1 LALAHRTAPMPIEL
15 NCPGCGK
22 QLRLADEHAGKAG
35 RCPAC
40 QATFQIPTHS
50 EQQAQQQTPASP
62 FGSSSSPPPSPAGNL
77 FPQQPQQ
84 PPHPFASTSGMPSPY
99 GGTNPYSSPQ
109 APMYGAQSQPGEG
122 TATASMVLGIVAIVA
137 SILPCCCGGLN
148 LFISIPCGI
157 IGLVL
162 AFQTPPERRQIGLIL
177 NIVGLGLNVLFFVL
191 WLVWFLIAA
200 ANQPQGPEFNF

>member
-1 LALAHRTAPMPIEL
+1 MPIEL

-50 EQQAQQQTPASP
+50 EQQASAAP
-62 FGSSSSPPPSPAGNL
+62 FGSGSPQPFGSNPPPPSPAGNL

-84 PPHPFASTSGMPSPY
+84 QPPNPFASTSNMQSPY
-99 GGTNPYSSPQ
+99 GGASPYGS
-109 APMYGAQSQPGEG
+109 APPNLYGAPPAASGEG
-122 TATASMVLGIVAIVA
+122 MATASIVLGIVSIVA
-137 SILPCCCGGLN
+137 SLLPCCCGGLN
-148 LFISIPCGI
+148 LLISLPCGI
-157 IGLVL
+157 VGLIL
-162 AFQTPPERRQIGLIL
+162 AFQTPPERRQVGLIL

-191 WLVWFLIAA
+191 WLVWVLFAA
-200 ANQPQGPEFNF
+200 ANHG